1 MKCDIGHFEIKAEG
15 RCYNLIPSFENI
27 MKLGDGEELIDIYN
41 TLHGIAEAPEHPDI
55 LHDFNMYLVGLSAE
69 VIRSCA
75 DIDPS
80 LLLVDVVDRNG
91 KFKLKLGSG
100 KKLTPERQIILAA
113 GLVRHGVAGVNPES
127 KSKSK
132 GKAATSIDIWDYV
145 NTARVHL
152 EITRNEAL
160 SLTMTEFA
168 KMMNIKFPPEKT
180 AVDVISDDEY
190 DEAMSRL
197 AAINKIRDVH

>member
-1 MKCDIGHFEIKAEG
+1 MKCDIGHFEIKAGG

-41 TLHGIAEAPEHPDI
+41 ELHGIVEHPQRNDV
-55 LHDFNMYLVGLSAE
+55 LTDFYMYLVELSAN
-69 VIRSCA
+69 VIRACS

-80 LLLVDVVDRNG
+80 GLLIGVIERNG
-91 KFKLKLGSG
+91 KFKLKLGHG
-100 KKLTPERQIILAA
+100 TKITPEQQIIVAA

-132 GKAATSIDIWDYV
+132 GKPATSIDLWEFV
-145 NTARVHL
+145 NMARVHL
-152 EITRNEAL
+152 EINRAEAL

-168 KMMNIKFPPEKT
+168 KMMHIKFPPEKT

>member
-1 MKCDIGHFEIKAEG
+1 MKCDIGHFEIKAGG
-15 RCYNLIPSFENI
+15 RCYNLTPSFENI
-27 MKLGDGEELIDIYN
+27 MKLGDGEELIGIYN
-41 TLHGIAEAPEHPDI
+41 ELHGIAEAPTNPDI
-55 LHDFNMYLVGLSAE
+55 LRDFYMYLVGLSAE
-69 VIRSCA
+69 VIRACS
-75 DIDPS
+75 DLDPS
-80 LLLVDVVDRNG
+80 SLLVDVVERGD
-91 KFKLKLGSG
+91 KFKLKLGSVA
-100 KKLTPERQIILAA
+100 KLTPEQQIIVAA

-132 GKAATSIDIWDYV
+132 GKPATSIDLWEFV
-145 NTARVHL
+145 NMARVHL
-152 EITRNEAL
+152 DINRAEAL

-168 KMMNIKFPPEKT
+168 KMMHIKFPPEKT